1 MKRKTLIKNI
11 KSANKSKKNDSFLYE
26 LHQTILYKGGLYE
39 SCKGKTAKVISRST
53 EKGYYK
59 WYVIEFDNE
68 FTMRVKETW
77 IGNLENIESE
87 EITNEN

>member
-11 KSANKSKKNDSFLYE
+11 KSENKTQKNDTFLYE
-26 LHQTILYKGGLYE
+26 LYQEVLYKGSLYE
-39 SCKGKTAKVISRST
+39 SCVGRKAKVVSRST

-77 IGNLENIESE
+77 IGSVENIESE
-87 EITNEN
+87 EVTNEN

>member
-11 KSANKSKKNDSFLYE
+11 KKTNKSKKNDKFMYE
-26 LHQTILYKGGLYE
+26 LYQEVLYKGSLYE
-39 SCKGKTAKVISRST
+39 NCKGKTAKVISRST

-59 WYVIEFDNE
+59 WYVIEFEDG

-77 IGNLENIESE
+77 IGDAENLESE
-87 EITNEN
+87 EMTNEN